1 MIRIPKILFTVLFFF
16 QLASI
21 SNAQN
26 NSVLWEISGNE
37 LESPSYLF
45 GTIHISDERVFQWND
60 SLMICFD
67 TCKTMA
73 GELSMDEI
81 DMAEVA
87 YALKMP
93 GDTTLKM
100 LLSKKDYRIVK
111 KYVRK
116 NCGLLVRL
124 LINKIKPIYISVLIN
139 EGDMAE
145 KSSEDEGKNKLFLDQ
160 YLQELA
166 KEKGMEVKG
175 LETAIE
181 QLNAIEIM
189 SLEEQA
195 QALVEEIKTHKKPKE
210 GEDILEAMIQAYI
223 THDLDSLYSLFI
235 GNQFTEPLMESLI
248 YNRNRVM
255 LSRMIP
261 LMHEQST
268 FVAVGA
274 AHLPGEQGIIKLLRD
289 SGYTL
294 RPVNCK
300 PE

>member
-1 MIRIPKILFTVLFFF
+1 MVRIPKILFAVLFFF
-16 QLASI
+16 QLAFVSK
-21 SNAQN
+21 AQN
-26 NSVLWEISGNE
+26 NSILWEVSGNG
-37 LESPSYLF
+37 LEEPSYLF
-45 GTIHISDERVFQWND
+45 GTIHISDERVFHWND

-67 TCKTMA
+67 SCQTMA

-100 LLSKKDYRIVK
+100 LLSKKDYKLVK

-139 EGDMAE
+139 EGDLTE
-145 KSSEDEGKNKLFLDQ
+145 KSKEEEGKNKLFLDH

-166 KEKGMEVKG
+166 KQRGMEVKG
-175 LETAIE
+175 LETALE
-181 QLNAIEIM
+181 QLNAIEVM

-195 QALVEEIKTHKKPKE
+195 QALVEEIKTHKDQEE
-210 GEDILEAMIQAYI
+210 GEDILESMIQAYI

-255 LSRMIP
+255 LRRMIP
-261 LMHEQST
+261 LMHQSST

-274 AHLPGEQGIIKLLRD
+274 AHLPGDQGLIKLLREN
-289 SGYTL
+289 GYVL